1 MEHKVAVKK
10 RTSGAAGRSQVE
22 GGIPELADFMASVNR
37 ITSRLQQV
45 VASPNSEVAIS
56 DWVLLRAISDQSHM
70 SMADVA
76 RKIGVSRQR
85 VQKQVAALLS
95 AKLLTASAGPDAKS
109 RQFSLSKAGSTLV
122 ERIEKGFRDVLQ
134 LDSEEAAARI
144 HAARMSAF
152 RLARAFSPKKASAE
166 AA

>member
-1 MEHKVAVKK
+1 MAVKSH
-10 RTSGAAGRSQVE
+10 TSGVAGKSQID
-22 GGIPELADFMASVNR
+22 GGIPELAEFIASVNR

-45 VASPNSEVAIS
+45 ASSPDSDVAIS
-56 DWVLLRAISDQSHM
+56 DWVLLRAISNQSHM

-76 RKIGVSRQR
+76 RTIGVSRQR

-95 AKLLTASAGPDAKS
+95 AKLLTSSVGPDAKS
-109 RQFSLSKAGSTLV
+109 RQFFLSKSGATLV
-122 ERIEKGFRDVLQ
+122 DRIEKGFRDVLQ
-134 LDSEEAAARI
+134 LEGEEAAARI

-152 RLARAFSPKKASAE
+152 RLARAFSPKKADAE